1 MCLLPTMNSIKSAK
15 TKSTIPAKHQLNN
28 GEILHHARRFE
39 SLPVLA
45 VVRFNTGTFLTP
57 PRQEQFISC
66 ILYLVGTAAEDRSK
80 QKLISHNDSSDTMFL
95 CVSSF
100 RLQSFRSPSVLK
112 QHNKTSLASSMLG
125 NFSNHEED
133 DRDGFSF
140 ILFRLRMHR
149 RRKCNHWHKRNWT
162 LKSYVRLG
170 SAFTNWRLLK
180 NGNRLQLQHL
190 RTSSRKG
197 INHIRPR
204 TSRGMEMTLAPNA
217 YPLLKDWIWSLDGK
231 LSFLGYAKFLHGVI
245 VRSSSSRPR

>member
-28 GEILHHARRFE
+28 GKILHHACRFE

-45 VVRFNTGTFLTP
+45 VVRFNTDTFLTP
-57 PRQEQFISC
+57 LRQEQFISC
-66 ILYLVGTAAEDRSK
+66 IW
-80 QKLISHNDSSDTMFL
+80 
-95 CVSSF
+95 
-100 RLQSFRSPSVLK
+100 LQSFRSPSVLK

-125 NFSNHEED
+125 NFSNHEGD
-133 DRDGFSF
+133 DRDGFFF
-140 ILFRLRMHR
+140 ILFRLGMHR

>member
-1 MCLLPTMNSIKSAK
+1 MNSIKSAK

-28 GEILHHARRFE
+28 GKILHHACRFE

-45 VVRFNTGTFLTP
+45 VVRFNTDTFLTP
-57 PRQEQFISC
+57 LRQEQFISC
-66 ILYLVGTAAEDRSK
+66 IWYLGIAAEDRSK
-80 QKLISHNDSSDTMFL
+80 QKLISHNDSS
-95 CVSSF
+95 
-100 RLQSFRSPSVLK
+100 
-112 QHNKTSLASSMLG
+112 G
-125 NFSNHEED
+125 NFSNHEGD
-133 DRDGFSF
+133 DRDGFFF
-140 ILFRLRMHR
+140 ILFRLGMHR

-204 TSRGMEMTLAPNA
+204 TSRGMVLYSTL
-217 YPLLKDWIWSLDGK
+217 Y
-231 LSFLGYAKFLHGVI
+231 VI
-245 VRSSSSRPR
+245 E

>member
-28 GEILHHARRFE
+28 GEILHPARRFE

-45 VVRFNTGTFLTP
+45 VVSFNTGKFLTP
-57 PRQEQFISC
+57 PRQEKFISC
-66 ILYLVGTAAEDRSK
+66 IWYLVGTAAEDRSK
-80 QKLISHNDSSDTMFL
+80 QKLISHNDSSDTM
-95 CVSSF
+95 
-100 RLQSFRSPSVLK
+100 LQSFRSPSVLK

-170 SAFTNWRLLK
+170 VYQLKALEEWEKIATSAF
-180 NGNRLQLQHL
+180 GNFEQEGHRIISVQELA
-190 RTSSRKG
+190 G
-197 INHIRPR
+197 
-204 TSRGMEMTLAPNA
+204 EMTLAPNA

-231 LSFLGYAKFLHGVI
+231 LSSWATL
-245 VRSSSSRPR
+245 SSCMV